1 MLAGMSNHG
10 VYETLLSYFTFRFLD
25 FVAHVFLNILET
37 DFSIFARFLAL

>member
-10 VYETLLSYFTFRFLD
+10 VYETLLYFTFRFLD
-25 FVAHVFLNILET
+25 FVAPVFLNILET